1 MKKILIITFAALA
14 AFAWA
19 YAWRGGYL
27 RGDGRML
34 KSSRFLM
41 DTLCTIQAPNALGR
55 LKTEAAMARAFDRM
69 AELDKKF
76 NVVDPQS
83 PVYKFNHDRT
93 PITDPEVVALAAAS
107 LELSRLTDGAF
118 DITVQPLVDLWGFFS
133 TSASSHTVPSPAQ
146 VRAALA
152 KTGWRRVLVA
162 DGRVTAADA
171 DVRLDFGSIAKGYII
186 GEGIKEMKAAG
197 LESGLL
203 LAGGQVQTY
212 GTAAPGQPWKVGL
225 RNPRQEG
232 FIASLPFDTEMGVAT
247 AGDYERYFEVSG
259 VRYHHIIDPGTGY
272 PARGVMSV
280 SVIAP
285 DPVWADALDTAL
297 FVMGPRRALEF
308 ARRRGGLDVIVVD
321 AAGKI
326 STSRAGPA
334 GNKQP

>member
-1 MKKILIITFAALA
+1 MKKTIVIIFAALA

-19 YAWRGGYL
+19 LAWRGGYL
-27 RGDGRML
+27 GGDGRL
-34 KSSRFLM
+34 VKRSRFLM
-41 DTLCTIQAPNALGR
+41 DTLCAIQAPNRLGR
-55 LKTEAAMARAFDRM
+55 LKTEAAIERAFDRM
-69 AELDKKF
+69 AALDKKF
-76 NVVDPQS
+76 NVVNPES

-107 LELSRLTDGAF
+107 LEVSRLTDGAF

-152 KTGWRRVLVA
+152 KTGWRRVIVK
-162 DGRVTAADA
+162 DGSVTAADK

-212 GTAAPGQPWKVGL
+212 GSAAPGQPWKVGL

-247 AGDYERYFEVSG
+247 AGDYERYFEADG
-259 VRYHHIIDPGTGY
+259 VRYHHIIDPRTGY
-272 PARGVMSV
+272 PARGTMSV
-280 SVIAP
+280 SVIGP
-285 DPVWADALDTAL
+285 DPAWADALDTAL
-297 FVMGPRRALEF
+297 FVMGPSRALEF
-308 ARRRGGLDVIVVD
+308 ARRRGGLDIIVVD

-326 STSRAGPA
+326 STSRANPA
-334 GNKQP
+334 GDKQP